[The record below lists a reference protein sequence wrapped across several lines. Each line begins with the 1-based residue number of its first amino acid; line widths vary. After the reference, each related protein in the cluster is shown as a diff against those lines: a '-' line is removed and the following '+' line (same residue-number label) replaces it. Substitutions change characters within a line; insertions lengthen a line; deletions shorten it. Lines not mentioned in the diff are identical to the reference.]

1 MQLKKQVASYA
12 EEKSNQ
18 YVASHYG
25 VDPKKGRKWK
35 KDLRKITLLCLIV
48 EKGVE

>member
-12 EEKSNQ
+12 EEKSNR

-25 VDPKKGRKWK
+25 VDSKKGRKW

>member
-12 EEKSNQ
+12 EEKSNR

-25 VDPKKGRKWK
+25 VDPKKGENGRRIFEK
-35 KDLRKITLLCLIV
+35 LLFCA
-48 EKGVE
+48 